1 MPKIQCPTCKSAIS
15 SRKAYA
21 SCPWCGAA
29 LPEQLAE
36 HFRVENSRRKNWR
49 ALKEWVG
56 ALVVVTFSGCLIT
69 LGYSR
74 IDPETTDYA
83 WRTQKVLATC
93 QSRIAGLSFTG
104 EIQTPPDVKNYGTF
118 PDFYFV
124 WPKGSFYSTNL
135 NGMLKAASATCR
147 GDLRSGRI
155 IELSLNGED
164 VTTRLQ
170 HVD

>member
-1 MPKIQCPTCKSAIS
+1 M
-15 SRKAYA
+15 
-21 SCPWCGAA
+21 A

-36 HFRVENSRRKNWR
+36 HFRIESSRLKNWR
-49 ALKEWVG
+49 SLKEWVG
-56 ALVVVTFSGCLIT
+56 ALVIITFSGFLIM

-74 IDPETTDYA
+74 MVPETTDYA
-83 WRTQKVLATC
+83 WRTHKVLATC

-104 EIQTPPDVKNYGTF
+104 EIQMPPNVKNYGTF
-118 PDFYFV
+118 PNFYFV

-135 NGMLKAASATCR
+135 NGVLKAASATCR

-155 IELSLNGED
+155 TELSLNGED
-164 VTTRLQ
+164 VTTRPK